1 VRISNLKIHHWR
13 SIKDI
18 EISFEELM
26 IFIGQNNC
34 GKSNVLYSLL
44 FFFGQIKAAELDFNG
59 EVDELHVE
67 VKFIDLDEN
76 DQRQFK
82 KYLNVDKSIIVRK
95 RASKDGGSSYH
106 GYIQSP
112 THDWLK
118 DENIGNYLTRESVQ
132 TIPLNTHLPATGKI
146 TKELMKKAQE
156 DYILANKDTLEFN
169 YQLEIGQFLGLKS
182 VAQGI
187 FGEVYFVPAVKAA
200 SDELNVKGN
209 ALFNQLY
216 SSVIQKLSQHNE
228 QYKIAKEQV
237 KNLVKS
243 LNKVNERGEKNIARP
258 QEISS
263 LENRI
268 QDELSSWNTSIEIEV
283 TPPDIDEVF
292 RIGTNVW
299 VDDGIRTDISRKGH
313 GLQRTMIFAL
323 IKAYSQ
329 LLKDEREK
337 EEEEERIA
345 AAQNEVQLEEFK
357 RKSSK
362 STFFIFEE
370 PELYLHPQAQ
380 RELFNSL
387 QELSMSS
394 NQIVIATHSSFFV
407 DLELYK
413 SICIVRKNDLNL
425 GTVVIQNAENL
436 FEDFDERQKF
446 NMVYWINPDRGEL
459 FFANKVILLE
469 GQTDKTVIPF
479 LAKQLECFRFDYTLI
494 DSGSKDAL
502 PIYIKLLNRFNLKYI
517 VVYDKDH
524 QAYKG
529 ADAIAS
535 ADKSTQKIKNLID
548 ANFGSD
554 VIFENDIEEE
564 IGITE
569 QNNKN
574 KPYAAIQKVME
585 VTFQITESLKTKIQK
600 IYDAPS
606 IQDIENE

>member
-1 VRISNLKIHHWR
+1 MRISNLKIHNWR

-44 FFFGQIKAAELDFNG
+44 FFFGQIKVGDLDFNG
-59 EVDELHVE
+59 NEGDLYVE

-76 DQRQFK
+76 DKRQFK
-82 KYLNVDKSIIVRK
+82 KYLNADNSIIVRK
-95 RASKDGGSSYH
+95 RASKDGGNSYH

-112 THDWLK
+112 VIDWLK
-118 DENIGNYLTRESVQ
+118 EENIGNYLSRDAVQ
-132 TIPLNTHLPATGKI
+132 PLPINAFLPTTGRV
-146 TKELMKKAQE
+146 TKELLKKAQE
-156 DYILANKDTLEFN
+156 DYISANRESIEFN
-169 YQLEIGQFLGLKS
+169 YQLESSPFLGLKS

-228 QYKIAKEQV
+228 QYKIAKQQV
-237 KNLVKS
+237 NNLVKS
-243 LNKVNERGEKNIARP
+243 LNKLDETGQTNSARP

-263 LENRI
+263 LETRI
-268 QDELSSWNTSIEIEV
+268 QNELASWNTSIEIEV

-292 RIGTNVW
+292 RVGTNVW

-329 LLKDEREK
+329 LLKEEREA
-337 EEEEERIA
+337 EEEAEREA
-345 AAQNEVQLEEFK
+345 NTQNTDAVEEFK

-387 QELSMSS
+387 QELARSN
-394 NQIVIATHSSFFV
+394 NQIIIATHSSFFV

-413 SICIVRKNDLNL
+413 SICIVRKNNLNL
-425 GTVVIQNAENL
+425 GTTIIQNTEDL
-436 FEDFDERQKF
+436 FADFDEKQKF

-469 GQTDKTVIPF
+469 GQTDKTVIPY

-494 DSGSKDAL
+494 DCGSKDAI
-502 PIYIKLLNRFNLKYI
+502 PVYTTLLNRFQLRYV

-524 QAYKG
+524 QSHKSV
-529 ADAIAS
+529 DAITA
-535 ADKSTQKIKNLID
+535 ADRSTQKIQERINTLY
-548 ANFGSD
+548 GSQ
-554 VIFENDIEEE
+554 VIFDNDIEEE

-569 QNNKN
+569 PNNKS
-574 KPYAAIQKVME
+574 KPYVAIQKV
-585 VTFQITESLKTKIQK
+585 TESAFLLTETLKEKILK
-600 IYDAPS
+600 IYDATPA
-606 IQDIENE
+606 QVIENT

>member
-1 VRISNLKIHHWR
+1 MRISNLKIHNWR

-44 FFFGQIKAAELDFNG
+44 FFFGQIKVGDLDFNG
-59 EVDELHVE
+59 NEEELYVE

-76 DQRQFK
+76 DKRQFK
-82 KYLNVDKSIIVRK
+82 KYLNADNSIIIRK
-95 RASKDGGSSYH
+95 RAAKDGGNSYH

-112 THDWLK
+112 TFDWLK
-118 DENIGNYLTRESVQ
+118 EENIGNYLSRDAVQ
-132 TIPLNTHLPATGKI
+132 TLPINTFLPATGRV
-146 TKELMKKAQE
+146 TKELLKKAQE
-156 DYILANKDTLEFN
+156 DYILANKDDIEFN
-169 YQLEIGQFLGLKS
+169 YQLESGPFLGLKS

-228 QYKIAKEQV
+228 QYKTAKQQV

-243 LNKVNERGEKNIARP
+243 LNKLDETGQANTARP

-263 LENRI
+263 LETRI
-268 QDELSSWNTSIEIEV
+268 QNELASWNTSIEIEV

-292 RIGTNVW
+292 RVGTNVW

-329 LLKDEREK
+329 LLKEEREA
-337 EEEEERIA
+337 EEEAEREA
-345 AAQNEVQLEEFK
+345 NAQNTDAIEEFK

-387 QELSMSS
+387 QELSRSS
-394 NQIVIATHSSFFV
+394 NQIIIATHSSFFV

-413 SICIVRKNDLNL
+413 SICIVRKNDLNS
-425 GTVVIQNAENL
+425 GTIIIQNNENL
-436 FEDFDERQKF
+436 FADFDEKQKF

-469 GQTDKTVIPF
+469 GQTDKTVIPY

-494 DSGSKDAL
+494 DCGSKDAI
-502 PIYIKLLNRFNLKYI
+502 PVYTTLLNRFKLKYV

-524 QAYKG
+524 QAHKG

-535 ADKSTQKIKNLID
+535 ADRSTQKIKERID
-548 ANFGSD
+548 TTFG
-554 VIFENDIEEE
+554 VEVMFENDIEEE

-569 QNNKN
+569 QNNKS
-574 KPYAAIQKVME
+574 KPYVAIQKVTDP
-585 VTFQITESLKTKIQK
+585 TFQLTETLKTKILK

-606 IQDIENE
+606 VQVIENE

>member
-1 VRISNLKIHHWR
+1 MKIASLKIYNWR
-13 SIKDI
+13 SVKEI
-18 EISFEELM
+18 EISFQDLI

-44 FFFGQIKAAELDFNG
+44 FFFGQIKVGDLDFNG
-59 EVDELHVE
+59 DGDELYVE

-82 KYLNVDKSIIVRK
+82 KYLNADKNIIVRK
-95 RASKDGGSSYH
+95 RATRDGGSSYH
-106 GYIQSP
+106 GYVQSP
-112 THDWLK
+112 TQDWLK
-118 DENIGNYLTRESVQ
+118 EECIGHYLSRDSVQ
-132 TIPLNTHLPATGKI
+132 TTPLNDLLPSSGRI
-146 TKELMKKAQE
+146 TKDLVKKAQE
-156 DYILANKDTLEFN
+156 DYISQNRDTLEFT
-169 YQLEIGQFLGLKS
+169 YQLETGQFLGLKS

-228 QYKIAKEQV
+228 EYKNAKEQV

-243 LNKVNERGEKNIARP
+243 LNKVNERGERNAARP

-263 LENRI
+263 LETRI
-268 QDELSSWNTSIEIEV
+268 QNELLSWNTSIEIEV

-329 LLKDEREK
+329 LLKEEREK
-337 EEEEERIA
+337 EEEAEREA
-345 AAQNEVQLEEFK
+345 AAQIETQSEEFK

-362 STFFIFEE
+362 STFFILEE

-387 QELSMSS
+387 QELSKSDS
-394 NQIVIATHSSFFV
+394 QIVIATHSSFFV

-413 SICIVRKNDLNL
+413 SICVVRKNDLHS
-425 GTVVIQNAENL
+425 GTVVIQNSENL
-436 FEDFDERQKF
+436 FADFDEKQKF

-469 GQTDKTVIPF
+469 GQTDKTIVPF

-494 DSGSKDAL
+494 DCGSKDAI
-502 PIYIKLLNRFNLKYI
+502 PIYIKLLNRFNLKYV

-524 QAYKG
+524 QAHKG
-529 ADAIAS
+529 ADGIAS
-535 ADKSTQKIKNLID
+535 ADKSTDKIKNLID
-548 ANFGSD
+548 NNFGSD
-554 VIFENDIEEE
+554 VVFDNDIEEE
-564 IGITE
+564 IGIIE
-569 QNNKN
+569 QNNKS
-574 KPYAAIQKVME
+574 KPYAAIQKVAE
-585 VTFQITESLKTKIQK
+585 DTFQISTSLKSKIQI
-600 IYDAPS
+600 IYDCPS
-606 IQDIENE
+606 